1 MAGRSLG
8 PNRAQ
13 QLLRDVAPLADHIWF
28 LLYDTAL
35 YDTALYGT
43 ALYDTDTPSAHR
55 SPRRSA
61 TPAHRW
67 SPTEPPLSD
76 HGPTG
81 RSTPTTVAGPL
92 ATTLMAACS

>member
-35 YDTALYGT
+35 YATALYDT
-43 ALYDTDTPSAHR
+43 ALYDTDTPSAHCGPAPVGC
-55 SPRRSA
+55 PRLIDGRQLSHRSA
-61 TPAHRW
+61 TTARRADPPQPPWRGRW
-67 SPTEPPLSD
+67 PL
-76 HGPTG
+76 
-81 RSTPTTVAGPL
+81 R
-92 ATTLMAACS
+92 